1 MNLEKEMANPDKPEN
16 ELKFEMTKI
25 VVSLRSVCL

>member
-1 MNLEKEMANPDKPEN
+1 MNRKN

-25 VVSLRSVCL
+25 VVSLKCTKIIAKVLTHFL